1 MQYTKEELQEVLAT
15 KDCIYFT
22 KEIEG
27 GLRMFFEEQGTLK
40 EIELKDFKGFKVS
53 FDWYEIV
60 KGGYWT
66 KINKIV
72 KRLGRWLF
80 KNEKKFKA
88 ILLN

>member
-1 MQYTKEELQEVLAT
+1 MKYTKEELQEVLAT

-27 GLRMFFEEQGTLK
+27 GLRVFFEEQGTLK
-40 EIELKDFKGFKVS
+40 EIDLTDFKEFKIA
-53 FDWYEIV
+53 FDWYEVV

-72 KRLGRWLF
+72 KKLGRWLF
-80 KNEKKFKA
+80 KDAKKFKA